1 MEYLIRIPTSVLHWF
16 ENGDLVKNPEFST
29 NMEVLRTGINT
40 NFNDIQDLQKAKQ
53 QVIIDIGTVVE
64 NVEELR
70 GRVDTAEG
78 KIEELISAVREMPT
92 DVADLTNSL
101 GYITNA
107 TEGLVH
113 YYKKAEVNSLV
124 SGLVGLQLVFVTELP
139 TENINIHAMYFV
151 PKEGSINDIYD
162 EWVNPTGTVDGWE
175 HIGTT
180 EVDLSNFY
188 EKPEVDAKF
197 EEERSYT
204 DTAIEETKTYV
215 NDQIALALEPIAQA
229 VQEQSE
235 VLV

>member
-1 MEYLIRIPTSVLHWF
+1 MEYLIRIPTSILHWF

-53 QVIIDIGTVVE
+53 QTLTELGEIVKDIS
-64 NVEELR
+64 ELR
-70 GRVDTAEG
+70 GRMGTAEG

-113 YYKKAEVNSLV
+113 YYKKAEVNNLV
-124 SGLVGLQLVFVTELP
+124 SGLIGLQLKFVTELP
-139 TENINIHAMYFV
+139 TEDISVHALYFV
-151 PKEGSINDIYD
+151 PKEGSENDVYD
-162 EWVNPTGTVDGWE
+162 EWVNIDGTVDGWE

-215 NDQIALALEPIAQA
+215 NDQIASALEPIAQA

>member
-40 NFNDIQDLQKAKQ
+40 NYNDIQDLQKAKQ

-78 KIEELISAVREMPT
+78 KIEELISAVKEMPT

-101 GYITNA
+101 GYITND

-113 YYKKAEVNSLV
+113 YYKKADVDNLIAGIAGLHVAFVEV
-124 SGLVGLQLVFVTELP
+124 LP
-139 TENINIHAMYFV
+139 TTDIKINTLYFV
-151 PKEGSINDIYD
+151 PKEGTTNDVYD
-162 EWVNPTGTVDGWE
+162 EWINLDGTINGWE
-175 HIGTT
+175 HVGTT
-180 EVDLSNFY
+180 EVDLTNY
-188 EKPEVDAKF
+188 YNKPEIDAKF
-197 EEERSYT
+197 EELSENNLPYASETEKGGARIWLT
-204 DTAIEETKTYV
+204 EEDGANV
-215 NDQIALALEPIAQA
+215 LNIATED
-229 VQEQSE
+229 
-235 VLV
+235 